1 MEFTGSEMMMLEW
14 RETLGR
20 KRRKSLLWEKNSLP
34 LQRQEVIRVKGKDY
48 NKEKKLQVIQVNGST
63 LRLFG
68 SFAQLWMP
76 FCVTCV
82 CTDYFK
88 KMKHADKSIA
98 DCSLSI
104 KCCIDKDQSLLQAKH
119 WMKMDGWKGHQEN
132 ICVVKQSL
140 WEIVYFTSKMCI
152 SRDLESYY
160 IKWSLFLY

>member
-1 MEFTGSEMMMLEW
+1 M
-14 RETLGR
+14 
-20 KRRKSLLWEKNSLP
+20 
-34 LQRQEVIRVKGKDY
+34 KGKDY

-119 WMKMDGWKGHQEN
+119 
-132 ICVVKQSL
+132 
-140 WEIVYFTSKMCI
+140 
-152 SRDLESYY
+152 
-160 IKWSLFLY
+160 